1 MQYIKTTE
9 KVTVENYP
17 YGFSLRTTLYDY
29 MEFDKKKGYRHCT
42 QTINPKTGV
51 LNKPKKSVYY
61 QVLVRF
67 YDENNHIKSMAFEP
81 TYKTES
87 LNKMVEFVGQNFEL
101 FTKEEITYL
110 YSLAVLSSRVTVQS
124 MVTYSG
130 SKFEDLKPLIEDFIK
145 IMVKGIS
152 EPENNYFNVFL
163 DVEAIEATKEPD
175 YQPFK
180 VTSYGI

>member
-1 MQYIKTTE
+1 
-9 KVTVENYP
+9 
-17 YGFSLRTTLYDY
+17 
-29 MEFDKKKGYRHCT
+29 
-42 QTINPKTGV
+42 
-51 LNKPKKSVYY
+51 
-61 QVLVRF
+61 
-67 YDENNHIKSMAFEP
+67 
-81 TYKTES
+81 
-87 LNKMVEFVGQNFEL
+87 
-101 FTKEEITYL
+101 
-110 YSLAVLSSRVTVQS
+110 

-180 VTSYGI
+180 VTSYEILK